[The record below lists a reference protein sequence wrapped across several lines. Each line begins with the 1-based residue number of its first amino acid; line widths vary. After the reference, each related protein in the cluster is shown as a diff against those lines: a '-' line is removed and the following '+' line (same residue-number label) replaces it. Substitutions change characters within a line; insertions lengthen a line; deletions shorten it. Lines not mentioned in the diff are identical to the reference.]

1 MTPVEDLVWASVF
14 AAYWTARREAQRKY
28 GGDRSDL
35 DMAGEAAAQADR
47 AIAALEAALSQD
59 AVPREIHDQQPTE
72 AT

>member
-1 MTPVEDLVWASVF
+1 MTAGEDLVWAAVYAS
-14 AAYWTARREAQRKY
+14 YWTARREAQRKY

-47 AIAALEAALSQD
+47 AVAAMVV
-59 AVPREIHDQQPTE
+59 AVPETQPTE